1 MRKTKKDTNA
11 RVAGRRK
18 QTKESATE
26 QLCMDNIPMDLDECD
41 DSSVSD
47 STEESL

>member
-1 MRKTKKDTNA
+1 MGKTKKDTNV

-18 QTKESATE
+18 QTKESEAE
-26 QLCMDNIPMDLDECD
+26 QFCMDNIAMDLNESN
-41 DSSVSD
+41 DSPVSD